1 MLSFRII
8 NYYTIFRMKHHRCE
22 RICIVLLILG
32 HQPAFFCCCQA
43 FLLSST
49 STRQKFDSEK
59 STSRERTT
67 TSLLSLYGK
76 GDNNKID
83 DGNNHDDNDDD
94 DGMISSKSNRLP
106 ALGPVG
112 TSSHTTMTTSL
123 DDYSGSNKTASFVAS
138 KFCLQYTCN
147 VCEHRNRLIVSR
159 LAYREGYVWKVL
171 ASTFPSHLQY
181 EYHEDVTQ
189 TGRVLTQ
196 RFFLSFFLTF
206 NQWST
211 IKTVAWLLLYVKVVN
226 QSIGSLI
233 IWIRQSQT
241 KILKTIS
248 TREEKV
254 TK

>member
-112 TSSHTTMTTSL
+112 TSSHTTVTTSL

-196 RFFLSFFLTF
+196 RFFLSFFL
-206 NQWST
+206 
-211 IKTVAWLLLYVKVVN
+211 
-226 QSIGSLI
+226 LI
-233 IWIRQSQT
+233 NGQRS
-241 KILKTIS
+241 KL
-248 TREEKV
+248 
-254 TK
+254 

>member
-43 FLLSST
+43 FLLSSM
-49 STRQKFDSEK
+49 
-59 STSRERTT
+59 
-67 TSLLSLYGK
+67 LSLYGK

-112 TSSHTTMTTSL
+112 TSSHTTVTTSL

-254 TK
+254 TKLHESKKRSTK